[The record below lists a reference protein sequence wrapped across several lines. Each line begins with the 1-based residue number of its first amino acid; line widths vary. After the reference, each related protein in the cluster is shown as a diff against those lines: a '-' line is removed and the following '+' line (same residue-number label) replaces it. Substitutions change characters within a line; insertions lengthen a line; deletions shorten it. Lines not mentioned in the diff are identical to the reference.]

1 MQNTLACKF
10 SSFNR
15 NILLA
20 AKKTK
25 KTQFFC
31 YFFLMIAVWSCF
43 FLTNQQKAHSMW
55 INSLAYQQA
64 CQQRGASVSFLSLKG
79 MIWVLIIQ
87 HLTGLNVTTKKQKSY
102 KCGCLYVRLI
112 LNTLVYPTRNGSE
125 KRSQLLRTGQWGKK
139 PRFESS
145 WNTRGLVIG
154 NACKKTSKILQLKEF
169 LAFCLSLSRGQKP
182 VFVKLS
188 VIFH

>member
-31 YFFLMIAVWSCF
+31 YFFLMIAVRSCF

-64 CQQRGASVSFLSLKG
+64 CQQRGASVCFLSLKG
-79 MIWVLIIQ
+79 MIWLLIIQ

-102 KCGCLYVRLI
+102 KCGCHLSIQPGMAQKKEVNCYGLANGEKNPVEI
-112 LNTLVYPTRNGSE
+112 LE
-125 KRSQLLRTGQWGKK
+125 
-139 PRFESS
+139 
-145 WNTRGLVIG
+145 
-154 NACKKTSKILQLKEF
+154 ALK
-169 LAFCLSLSRGQKP
+169 
-182 VFVKLS
+182 
-188 VIFH
+188 

>member
-1 MQNTLACKF
+1 
-10 SSFNR
+10 
-15 NILLA
+15 
-20 AKKTK
+20 
-25 KTQFFC
+25 
-31 YFFLMIAVWSCF
+31 MIAVRSCF

-145 WNTRGLVIG
+145 WNTRGRMQENLKNLAAEGIFSFLSQSQSRSEACVCEAVCYFSLVD
-154 NACKKTSKILQLKEF
+154 CFWYCYLTQ
-169 LAFCLSLSRGQKP
+169 
-182 VFVKLS
+182 
-188 VIFH
+188 

>member
-1 MQNTLACKF
+1 MVL
-10 SSFNR
+10 
-15 NILLA
+15 
-20 AKKTK
+20 
-25 KTQFFC
+25 
-31 YFFLMIAVWSCF
+31 F

-64 CQQRGASVSFLSLKG
+64 CQQKGASVCFLSLKG

-139 PRFESS
+139 PS
-145 WNTRGLVIG
+145 WNTRGLEIG
-154 NACKKTSKILQLKEF
+154 NACKKTSKFLQLKEF
-169 LAFCLSLSRGQKP
+169 LAFCLSLSGSRSEACVCEAVCYFSLVDCFWYCYLTQ
-182 VFVKLS
+182 
-188 VIFH
+188 